1 MLMRSSPLYWLLD
14 VETYDFDIG
23 VLKDTDLTGKA
34 LILSSQLWSLIR
46 EDKVVS
52 VLIGPGVFKGVAESG
67 NRRVEI
73 LEFMGA
79 LMFDPT
85 VLRMEEPVPLVDV
98 INPEVIDPLAIR
110 NSEDIVTM
118 VREFY
123 VEKGNVLSGE
133 LEIRIQ
139 QRGGL
144 PTVAHGIDLLKKIRV
159 NHISGQQRAKFILA
173 GTNGPL
179 YKPFVQH
186 YNSHGFMNAERMKVF
201 ALPFDKFTSF
211 ADIEVMSDWM
221 IVEKAG
227 MESQSGIEAMRNEY
241 DLTLEDVMNNE
252 DSFIYPL

>member
-1 MLMRSSPLYWLLD
+1 MMRSSPLYWLLD
-14 VETYDFDIG
+14 VEAYDFDIG

-52 VLIGPGVFKGVAESG
+52 VLIGPGIFKGVAQNG
-67 NRRVEI
+67 NRRVDV
-73 LEFMGA
+73 LEFIGA

-85 VLRMEEPVPLVDV
+85 VLRMEEPVPLVDI
-98 INPEVIDPLAIR
+98 INPEVIDPLAAKG
-110 NSEDIVTM
+110 SEDIVTM

-133 LEIRIQ
+133 LEIKIQ
-139 QRGGL
+139 QRGSL
-144 PTVAHGIDLLKKIRV
+144 PTVAHGIDLLKKISV
-159 NHISGQQRAKFILA
+159 NHVSGIQRARFILG

-186 YNSHGFMNAERMKVF
+186 YNNHGFLSVEKMSVCTV
-201 ALPFDKFTSF
+201 PFSKFTNFS
-211 ADIEVMSDWM
+211 DIQVMSDWM

-227 MESQSGIEAMRNEY
+227 MESQSGIEAMRSEY
-241 DLTLEDVMNNE
+241 DQTLEDVTKNE
-252 DSFIYPL
+252 ESFIYPL